1 MDLIWCLVGQNFSC
15 HFCDS
20 KGRPQVSRLGF
31 LEQLEL
37 TLKVRHPIWILYW
50 KSFFSKAQEICTG
63 NLDQACRFGYMDLVW
78 FCLGD
83 VIGIPGRSV
92 RVAHKQDVEWM
103 PTLSQV
109 SFAHVVTS
117 LLSLC
122 FCFALLLPVAGP
134 RMYFCNPSVV
144 VPYKMLA
151 RGKVNASG
159 QYGRACPMAHE
170 QNTNFAKF
178 YFGMT

>member
-1 MDLIWCLVGQNFSC
+1 MDLIWCLVGQNCSC

-83 VIGIPGRSV
+83 VIGIWGRSV
-92 RVAHKQDVEWM
+92 RVAHKQM
-103 PTLSQV
+103 LSECQLCLGLHLLML
-109 SFAHVVTS
+109 SSS
-117 LLSLC
+117 LLPR
-122 FCFALLLPVAGP
+122 FRFALLLLVAGP
-134 RMYFCNPSVV
+134 RMYFCNPSVLTSHGV
-144 VPYKMLA
+144 ENTSQGL
-151 RGKVNASG
+151 G
-159 QYGRACPMAHE
+159 QCKRS
-170 QNTNFAKF
+170 Q
-178 YFGMT
+178 